1 MFNMS
6 YCYYCFIVYNHS
18 ILLIDLLNYFLPIS
32 SQCIEQGSH
41 YPENFVWIQDDHFNV
56 TCRKGKIE
64 VLNCVS
70 DRGTLIPL
78 MTPSFWE
85 NDIEYSCMDDEI
97 KEGSGEEVFQKC
109 FGQDEYYHNHFVISC
124 ITNKF
129 IACLDKN
136 GDTLKEGLFLL
147 ENRQLKNCYIY
158 KSGKRARI
166 ENKGCFNGTDYDDI
180 TDESL
185 HIKKYAIW
193 TEGNYDMRCGDAGV
207 HIYRCHLGDNKK
219 IHAGTAWIDATG
231 AIHVCGE

>member
-1 MFNMS
+1 MFNKS
-6 YCYYCFIVYNHS
+6 YCLIFCNHS
-18 ILLIDLLNYFLPIS
+18 ILLIDLLNYFLPVNS
-32 SQCIEQGSH
+32 ECIDQGSH

-56 TCRKGKIE
+56 TCKKGKIE

-97 KEGSGEEVFQKC
+97 KSEEGSGEEDIRKC
-109 FGQDEYYHNHFVISC
+109 NGQEEYYHNHFVISC

-147 ENRQLKNCYIY
+147 ENKQLKNCHIY
-158 KSGKRARI
+158 NSGKRARI
-166 ENKGCFNGTDYDDI
+166 ENKGCFNGTEYDDI
-180 TDESL
+180 SDESL

-193 TEGNYDMRCGDAGV
+193 SEGNYDMRCGDLGI
-207 HIYRCHLGDNKK
+207 HIYRCYLGNDKK
-219 IHAGTAWIDATG
+219 IHAGTAWIDGTG
-231 AIHVCGE
+231 TIHVCGE